1 MQPRHAVTVD
11 VDARFLHL
19 TLGGFFDADAIARF
33 MADREAAHVSLGA
46 ANDHVTLCDVTDC
59 KIQSQESFEQFR
71 ALLMQRSRW
80 GRRMAFVVPQ
90 GSLAAL
96 QVKRLV
102 AERADLRVFNDT
114 EEGRAWVLELAA

>member
-1 MQPRHAVTVD
+1 MQPTHSISVD

-19 TLGGFFDADAIARF
+19 TLAGFFDAEAVARF

-46 ANDHVTLCDVTDC
+46 ANDHVTLCDVTNC
-59 KIQSQESFEQFR
+59 KIQSKESFEQFR

-80 GRRMAFVVPQ
+80 GRRMAFVVPH

-102 AERADLRVFNDT
+102 AERADLRVFNDS
-114 EEGRAWVLELAA
+114 EEGRAWLLEAAA